1 MQYEKAADIRDQI
14 TQLQNVQATQNIEGT
29 RGDLDLM
36 AVSTE
41 HGHACVQ
48 ILFVRE
54 FRRTWTQ
61 QIQPDQTAY

>member
-1 MQYEKAADIRDQI
+1 
-14 TQLQNVQATQNIEGT
+14 
-29 RGDLDLM
+29 M
-36 AVSTE
+36 AVFTE

-48 ILFVRE
+48 VLFVRE